1 MDNREFDTF
10 IKIKI
15 QALVDL
21 IMENKCL
28 TFEDA
33 LSYLCHSRMYKVLVR
48 ENSKI
53 WHFSTEKLF
62 EILLNEYENNKL
74 SFPDYA

>member
-1 MDNREFDTF
+1 MENNKFDTF

-15 QALVDL
+15 QALIDI
-21 IMENKCL
+21 IMERKLL

-33 LSYLCHSRMYKVLVR
+33 LNLLYHSRTYKVLLR
-48 ENSKI
+48 EDSKI
-53 WHFSTEKLF
+53 WHLSTEKLF
-62 EILLNEYENNKL
+62 EILLNEYENNIL